1 MRPEIYVMGEEGR
14 TRKKDNRSEIPEVP
28 QWLFL
33 LIGVLVV
40 DFLPKCVKN
49 VNSIL
54 INGIMDS
61 GHWMQVVQIMSTI
74 ILNNASCWSLSV
86 METIFRFRFFI
97 GCLGC
102 LVFCSED
109 YHLWKHELNRP

>member
-1 MRPEIYVMGEEGR
+1 MGEEGR

-40 DFLPKCVKN
+40 DSLPKCVKN

-74 ILNNASCWSLSV
+74 ILYNASCWLLAQCDGDTFCVVFGSDFLC
-86 METIFRFRFFI
+86 
-97 GCLGC
+97 CLGC
-102 LVFCSED
+102 LVFYFGD
-109 YHLWKHELNRP
+109 